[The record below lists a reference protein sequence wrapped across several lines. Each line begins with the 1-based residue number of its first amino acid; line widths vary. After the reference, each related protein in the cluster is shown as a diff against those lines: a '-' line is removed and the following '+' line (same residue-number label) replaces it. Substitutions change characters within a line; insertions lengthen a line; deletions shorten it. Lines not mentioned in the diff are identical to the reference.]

1 MTPNPDPS
9 AVILAGGQSRRM
21 GDLDKSTCALGGV
34 PLVRVVLDRLSPQ
47 CGAVAINTA
56 NPAHDALGLP
66 VLPDVVDGGLGPLA
80 GVLTAMHWAASCGQ
94 DWVLTVATDTP
105 FFPETLV
112 SDLTALA
119 DTTAPVLAASQGADG
134 ETRLHPV
141 FGLWPVALM
150 GDLRADIETG
160 ARRVGRWASERGARR
175 VTYAFDTVDPFFNIN
190 TPEDLTRAETL
201 YASGIPAPRLIT

>member
-1 MTPNPDPS
+1 MTPPPYP
-9 AVILAGGQSRRM
+9 AVILAAGQSRRM
-21 GDLDKSTCALGGV
+21 GDLDKSTCTLGGV
-34 PLVRVVLDRLSPQ
+34 PLVRVVLDRLSPR

-66 VLPDVVDGGLGPLA
+66 VLPDVMDGGLGPLA
-80 GVLTAMHWAASCGQ
+80 GVLTAMEWAATRGQ

-105 FFPETLV
+105 FLPETLV
-112 SDLTALA
+112 ADLTALA
-119 DTTAPVLAASQGADG
+119 DTTAPVLAASQGAVG
-134 ETRLHPV
+134 GARLHPV

-150 GDLRADIETG
+150 EGLRADIETG
-160 ARRVGRWASERGARR
+160 ARRIGRWADERGARR

-190 TPEDLTRAETL
+190 TPEDLARAEAL